1 MPKQLFLA
9 PAASGKTDATI
20 QLARQTAVSGHEVR
34 ICVPTG
40 LQARAWQS
48 RLATAGGA
56 LGIHV
61 LTFDKLV
68 AACLNEAGEAYTQL
82 SDPVEYRVLR
92 TVIDQIPLTPYY
104 AKNKS
109 MHKSLEYEMK

>member
-1 MPKQLFLA
+1 MLKQLFLA

-20 QLARQTAVSGHEVR
+20 QLARETSVSVHEVR

-48 RLATAGGA
+48 RLAAAGGA

-61 LTFDKLV
+61 LGVFAQPLEK
-68 AACLNEAGEAYTQL
+68 CQ
-82 SDPVEYRVLR
+82 SRKR
-92 TVIDQIPLTPYY
+92 TC
-104 AKNKS
+104 
-109 MHKSLEYEMK
+109 E